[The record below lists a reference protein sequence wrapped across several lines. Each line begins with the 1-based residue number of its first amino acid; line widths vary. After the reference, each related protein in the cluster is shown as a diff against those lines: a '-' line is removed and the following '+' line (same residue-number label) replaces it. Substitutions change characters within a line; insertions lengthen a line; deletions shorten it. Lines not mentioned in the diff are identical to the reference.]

1 VCGCRRDTVP
11 HDLLAAVT
19 GWGEERLTE
28 FLLTAVQH
36 HVLVADADGV
46 SYSFRHALVREA
58 VYDNMLPGER
68 HRMHARHA
76 ITLAAGAQAGP
87 AAPSAAELG
96 QLAYHWHR
104 AGDWP
109 RALPA
114 SVQAGLAA
122 EAAAAPSS
130 AERH

>member
-1 VCGCRRDTVP
+1 MDRAEGNP
-11 HDLLAAVT
+11 FYAEELLAA
-19 GWGEERLTE
+19 GETTSLPGELRGLLLARVERLTE

-58 VYDNMLPGER
+58 VYDDMLPGER
-68 HRMHARHA
+68 HRMHARLA

-96 QLAYHWHR
+96 QLAYH
-104 AGDWP
+104 
-109 RALPA
+109 
-114 SVQAGLAA
+114 
-122 EAAAAPSS
+122 
-130 AERH
+130 